1 MDQLNPYLRRMNP
14 GKNDYISKMIEDIV
28 QTLYKEVDPSYMN
41 KPLNENY
48 LLGYYLQRKDLRTKK
63 EVSNDKKEEVK

>member
-1 MDQLNPYLRRMNP
+1 MDQLNQYLRRINP

-28 QTLYKEVDPSYMN
+28 QTLYKEVDTSYMN

-63 EVSNDKKEEVK
+63 EVSNDKKEEV

>member
-1 MDQLNPYLRRMNP
+1 
-14 GKNDYISKMIEDIV
+14 MIEEIV

-63 EVSNDKKEEVK
+63 EVSNDKKEEV